1 MSSRLLAERYELLEK
16 IGDGGMAIVYKAKCK
31 VLNRYVAIKILKP
44 EYTKDLKFIE
54 NFRRESQ
61 AAASLTH
68 PNIVNVYDVGKDG
81 NINYIVMELI
91 EGRALSDI
99 ISEDGPM
106 EVNRTISITKQIAMA
121 LSFAHKNQIIHR
133 DVKPHNILITQNGI
147 AKITDFG
154 IAKAVNSTTIVGQ
167 TGTVLGSVH
176 YFSPEQARGGYV
188 DEKSDIY
195 SLGIVLYEML
205 TGKVPFDADNPVAV
219 AVKHMNEEIVPPSRL
234 VPSIPSELEEVV
246 LKATDKYQTNRYKN
260 ADEMYE
266 ALDKAAF
273 SILGLSGSQVQKGM
287 NATMTMAA
295 VNNNKQR
302 QQVKTEEEEQN
313 GMRENTKAAKKNSK
327 AEKNKGKK
335 KIKLNKIKVLAIVL
349 ALACAIPASQLLL
362 TVFEGLGKAKEVT
375 VPSLTGMT
383 VEEAQKKLEDLDLKC
398 EVKDEVASKKYDEGQ
413 IVSQDPP
420 ADMVIK
426 PGQTISVNVSK
437 GIVDSPVPDVTNKS
451 LKDAIFLLEA
461 YGFDKG
467 TVTPADSDLP
477 ENVVISQSPKG
488 NKEAEAG
495 TKVNLVISN
504 GKSNKAVEMPNL
516 LGLTLDKAKA
526 AITKNNLTVGKVGEE
541 SSEAYGKNKVMW
553 QQYEAGQQLEKG
565 TVVNFN
571 ISIGSESQGP
581 KNVDLTID
589 YSQAQNEVFFLT
601 VVISDDNGVRTVCNG
616 QERYKSTGTEVFT
629 LTGQGKGTVTV
640 IFDKEKVME
649 KRVDFNTGAIS

>member
-99 ISEDGPM
+99 IGEEGPM
-106 EVNRTISITKQIAMA
+106 EVNRAISITKQIAMA
-121 LSFAHKNQIIHR
+121 LGFAHKNQIIHR

-205 TGKVPFDADNPVAV
+205 TGRVPFDADNPVAV

-273 SILGLSGSQVQKGM
+273 SILGLSGPQVQKGM
-287 NATMTMAA
+287 SATMTMAA

-302 QQVKTEEEEQN
+302 QQVKSEEEEQN
-313 GMRENTKAAKKNSK
+313 GMRENTKAAKKNNK

-335 KIKLNKIKVLAIVL
+335 KFKLNKIKVLAIVL

-362 TVFEGLGKAKEVT
+362 SVIEGVGKAKEVK
-375 VPSLTGMT
+375 VPSLAGMT
-383 VEEAQKKLEDLDLKC
+383 VEEAQKELKDLDLKC

-437 GIVDSPVPDVTNKS
+437 GIVDSPIPDVTNKS

-461 YGFDKG
+461 YGFEKG
-467 TVTPADSDLP
+467 SVTTADSELP

-504 GKSNKAVEMPNL
+504 GKSDKAVEMPNL
-516 LGLTLDKAKA
+516 LGLTLEKAKA
-526 AITKNNLTVGKVGEE
+526 AITKNNLTVGKIGEE
-541 SSEAYGKNKVMW
+541 SSEAYSKNKVMW

-565 TVVNFN
+565 TAVNFN